1 MGKFRETGSTP
12 KFDLYICAGESGLIE
27 AKSIHSNFEKRV
39 KTTLMNLSSS
49 FDSIEEEISS
59 SGMASIHS
67 SYSIILAPNRPP
79 PFSSSL
85 SLCAACVL
93 FLLTSDALH
102 HEKCLFVLKCAN
114 EYEKRVIV
122 LHPKDL
128 CAFPRFEE
136 QPLEFRDAVLMEDV
150 IIYTHNKQS
159 VAIKDLDEKLQ
170 LVSFSFFLFF
180 LSSFFLFLFF
190 FFSLHLYISLS
201 GLPLAREKA

>member
-170 LVSFSFFLFF
+170 LVRSFSFFLFF
-180 LSSFFLFLFF
+180 FLFF
-190 FFSLHLYISLS
+190 FFFSSSFLFIFIYPCPASH
-201 GLPLAREKA
+201 